1 MVLPISLARRSHS
14 GSAMQRANVVA
25 ALALSA
31 ALQAQ
36 VIQVDTARLDSRLV
50 AGARVRVGMTDS
62 GRVIESRVV
71 AATRD
76 TIEIIDDASQRRR
89 LAFHDL
95 GLLEIRYQDRSLGMF
110 LGTLGFV
117 GGAAMYL
124 KWCAQNPQECQCLET
139 REEDDDGEDG
149 STLFGVALI
158 SAFLG
163 SLIGHALTEPEW
175 KLISLPMRIGVTPV
189 RGGIGVYASLSF
201 R

>member
-1 MVLPISLARRSHS
+1 
-14 GSAMQRANVVA
+14 MQRANVVA

-36 VIQVDTARLDSRLV
+36 VVQVDTARLDSRLV

-76 TIEIIDDASQRRR
+76 TIEIIDDTSQRRR

-95 GLLEIRYQDRSLGMF
+95 GLLEIRFRDRSLSMF
-110 LGTLGFV
+110 LGAVGFV
-117 GGAAMYL
+117 GGSVMYF
-124 KWCAQNPQECQCLET
+124 KWCVQNQQACRCLE
-139 REEDDDGEDG
+139 RKENENDDDDDA
-149 STLFGVALI
+149 TLFEVVALG
-158 SAFLG
+158 SAFVGALMG
-163 SLIGHALTEPEW
+163 QALTEPVW
-175 KLISLPMRIGVTPV
+175 KPIPLPMRIGVTPV

>member
-1 MVLPISLARRSHS
+1 
-14 GSAMQRANVVA
+14 MQRSNVLA
-25 ALALSA
+25 LLALSA
-31 ALQAQ
+31 TLQAQ
-36 VIQVDTARLDSRLV
+36 VPQVDTARLDARLV

-71 AATRD
+71 VATRD
-76 TIEIIDDASQRRR
+76 TIEIIDDASQGRR

-95 GLLEIRYQDRSLGMF
+95 GLLEVRYRDRSLGMF

-117 GGAAMYL
+117 CGAAMYL
-124 KWCAQNPQECQCLET
+124 KWCAQNPQECRCLET
-139 REEDDDGEDG
+139 REEDDDDDDDG
-149 STLFGVALI
+149 STLFGVALV

-163 SLIGHALTEPEW
+163 SMIGHALTEPEW
-175 KLISLPMRIGVTPV
+175 KLISLPMRIGLTPV